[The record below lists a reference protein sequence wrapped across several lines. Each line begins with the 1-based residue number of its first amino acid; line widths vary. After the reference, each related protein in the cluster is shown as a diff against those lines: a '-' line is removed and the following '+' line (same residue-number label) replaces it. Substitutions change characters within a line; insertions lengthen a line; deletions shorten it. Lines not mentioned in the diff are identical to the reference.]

1 VSKKKTKY
9 KIKKRKKK
17 EPREVGGSGP
27 VVYGEMNGFPQKKNK
42 KQLLSFLFFF
52 NILSLFYPYITQ
64 SPLVLPQLS
73 QRFFSFPRHTTTV

>member
-42 KQLLSFLFFF
+42 KQLLFFSFL
-52 NILSLFYPYITQ
+52 IYSLFYPYITQ

>member
-52 NILSLFYPYITQ
+52 NILSLLSLYNSVTFSSSSTIPK
-64 SPLVLPQLS
+64 VL
-73 QRFFSFPRHTTTV
+73 